1 MQEPKWNYHLKRVI
15 KFLNDKNWNVVLGKV
30 KDDECNF
37 FTKTIS
43 VRTVGRRTE
52 NSLYILLHETGHVLF
67 SKRSG
72 DYLEYA
78 KDLNIHKGSQAYKVL
93 EVEEEFEAWKQGYDL
108 AISMNIPIN
117 KKNYETIKA
126 RYLATY
132 MMSAMERKVKNEILN
147 GIKKDRVSRLTTQ
160 KKALDSNNTER
171 RVINNANE
179 RTSTG
184 DKSRKQ

>member
-1 MQEPKWNYHLKRVI
+1 MQEPKWQYHFKRVI
-15 KFLNDKNWNVVLGKV
+15 KFLNDKNWNVILGKV
-30 KDDECNF
+30 TDDECNF
-37 FTKTIS
+37 FNNTIS

-52 NSLYILLHETGHVLF
+52 NSLYILLHETGHILF

-72 DYLEYA
+72 DYLQYA
-78 KDLNIHKGSQAYKVL
+78 KELNINKGSQAYKVL

-108 AISMNIPIN
+108 AISMGIPIN

-160 KKALDSNNTER
+160 KKALDSNTKER
-171 RVINNANE
+171 RVINDAN
-179 RTSTG
+179 TCTTTG
-184 DKSRKQ
+184 DNFIE